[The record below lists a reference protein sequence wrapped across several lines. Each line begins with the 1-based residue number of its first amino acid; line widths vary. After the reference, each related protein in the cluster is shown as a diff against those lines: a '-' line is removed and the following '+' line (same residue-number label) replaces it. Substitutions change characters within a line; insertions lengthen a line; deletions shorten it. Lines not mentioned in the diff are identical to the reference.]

1 MVMESVRRY
10 TLSGVM
16 LLLIV
21 VVDGGGIDVD
31 IVRRL

>member
-16 LLLIV
+16 LLLLV
-21 VVDGGGIDVD
+21 VGIEVD